1 MKKRLYGK
9 SLEGKV
15 RMRRMQLLIP
25 NYKFFLKQVVLV
37 TGASSGIGRALA
49 EDLAVEG
56 GCRVILASRDE
67 GELNAVKRGIIK
79 RQLQKLEVSH
89 C

>member
-1 MKKRLYGK
+1 M
-9 SLEGKV
+9 
-15 RMRRMQLLIP
+15 
-25 NYKFFLKQVVLV
+25 LKQVVLV